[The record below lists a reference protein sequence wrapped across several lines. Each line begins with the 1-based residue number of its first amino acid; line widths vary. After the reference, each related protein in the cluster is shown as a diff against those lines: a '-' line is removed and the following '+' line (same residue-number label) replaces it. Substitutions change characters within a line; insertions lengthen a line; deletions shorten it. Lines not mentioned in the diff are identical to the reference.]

1 MAVCRQLG
9 FPGQTVSCLGKSFR
23 SQDAG
28 ATDTPGLLLFAGST
42 CREPPVQSS
51 TVYRR
56 HKRRKKE
63 TRGSYPAGTGLV
75 KLRNR

>member
-42 CREPPVQSS
+42 AGSPQFRAALS
-51 TVYRR
+51 TVAT
-56 HKRRKKE
+56 KEERRKLAAL
-63 TRGSYPAGTGLV
+63 TQQAQDL
-75 KLRNR
+75 